1 MEMPQEDKAIL
12 RRAVR
17 MRIDAQLRSQYQA
30 VLRENVP
37 EQFFA
42 LLRSAMVPHAAD
54 VKHNS

>member
-1 MEMPQEDKAIL
+1 MEMRHEDKAML
-12 RRAVR
+12 RRVVR

-30 VLRENVP
+30 VLQENVP

-42 LLRSAMVPHAAD
+42 LIDSAVAPAAAG